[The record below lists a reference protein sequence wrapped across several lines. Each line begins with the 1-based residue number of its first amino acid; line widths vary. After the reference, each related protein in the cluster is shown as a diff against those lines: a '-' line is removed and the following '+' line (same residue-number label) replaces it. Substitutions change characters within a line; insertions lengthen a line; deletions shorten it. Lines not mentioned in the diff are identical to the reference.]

1 MKIGELATLTHT
13 PVETIRYYERE
24 GLLPQAARTGGNYR
38 IYNEAQATRL
48 SFIRHC
54 RGLDMT
60 LDEIRTLLRFKDA
73 PTRNCGDVNAL
84 LDAHIGHVAARIR
97 ELRLLEKQLKSLR
110 EQCHEAQDAAHCGIL
125 NELTDIASRP
135 GRPNA
140 GHVHGTH
147 ARSVAHCRAPAPR
160 CKTAASGP
168 QPCASPPGPWR
179 YSPREPS
186 VIGCR
191 ARAQAP
197 RCSRPPGIGAPA
209 GGWPCIRAARGRYG
223 RGGGGKL
230 GRVEHDGIKCC
241 PP

>member
-1 MKIGELATLTHT
+1 MKISEAAAASGCHL
-13 PVETIRYYERE
+13 ETIRYYERE

-97 ELRLLEKQLKSLR
+97 ELRQLEKQLKNLR

-125 NELTDIASRP
+125 NELTDLASRP
-135 GRPNA
+135 GHAHA

-147 ARSVAHCRAPAPR
+147 ARTATHKAAPAPQ
-160 CKTAASGP
+160 K
-168 QPCASPPGPWR
+168 PGR
-179 YSPREPS
+179 
-186 VIGCR
+186 
-191 ARAQAP
+191 
-197 RCSRPPGIGAPA
+197 
-209 GGWPCIRAARGRYG
+209 
-223 RGGGGKL
+223 
-230 GRVEHDGIKCC
+230 
-241 PP
+241 

>member
-147 ARSVAHCRAPAPR
+147 ARSAAHKTAPAP
-160 CKTAASGP
+160 
-168 QPCASPPGPWR
+168 
-179 YSPREPS
+179 
-186 VIGCR
+186 
-191 ARAQAP
+191 
-197 RCSRPPGIGAPA
+197 APA
-209 GGWPCIRAARGRYG
+209 LQKTGS
-223 RGGGGKL
+223 
-230 GRVEHDGIKCC
+230 
-241 PP
+241 

>member
-147 ARSVAHCRAPAPR
+147 ARSAAHKAAAAPAPALQ
-160 CKTAASGP
+160 KTGS
-168 QPCASPPGPWR
+168 
-179 YSPREPS
+179 
-186 VIGCR
+186 
-191 ARAQAP
+191 
-197 RCSRPPGIGAPA
+197 
-209 GGWPCIRAARGRYG
+209 
-223 RGGGGKL
+223 
-230 GRVEHDGIKCC
+230 
-241 PP
+241 